1 MSSYAVERG
10 FDHPIPTPADFVHDS
25 LPGRVVFGA
34 GASEQCLLP
43 ELDRLRLRSVL
54 TVASRSQV
62 GVAARIEAQTGPA
75 QRRPLP
81 RSPIIRPDPSW

>member
-34 GASEQCLLP
+34 GASS
-43 ELDRLRLRSVL
+43 SVYFPN
-54 TVASRSQV
+54 S
-62 GVAARIEAQTGPA
+62 TGYGC
-75 QRRPLP
+75 
-81 RSPIIRPDPSW
+81 DPC